1 MSEYQFEEELG
12 RAIAIALKEVLAPL
26 QRRIERL
33 ESENVDFRAHLKAL
47 KDRRTAAG
55 MALTGKSQHDV
66 ARH

>member
-1 MSEYQFEEELG
+1 
-12 RAIAIALKEVLAPL
+12 VLAPL

-47 KDRRTAAG
+47 KDRKIATAG

>member
-1 MSEYQFEEELG
+1 MAEEFEQTLG
-12 RAIAIALKEVLAPL
+12 RIIGGFLREALAPL
-26 QRRIERL
+26 QRRIEQL

-47 KDRRTAAG
+47 KDRKIATAG